1 LHIFTHFALEMK
13 ICIARV
19 KDAPLSNASNAS
31 HSGHWAPPRPADL
44 PSLMRKVWKAAAAS
58 LSPSERHR

>member
-1 LHIFTHFALEMK
+1 
-13 ICIARV
+13 V
-19 KDAPLSNASNAS
+19 KDAPLSNTSNARNISNTSNAS

-58 LSPSERHR
+58 LSLSERHR